1 MIHPRTHPVKHYP
14 WVTCVVRHTSQV
26 GRTRIPSLDDWRV
39 QRFLEWLCTLPGDRI
54 PGTQRELAETLDLR
68 QQTLV
73 EWKDDPDFLA
83 AWEHRY
89 QKTIG
94 SVQRQ
99 QAVMEA
105 LYETACD
112 RTDPRQVV
120 AAKAYLDALGIAK
133 PQRPQT
139 VKDAKKLTDEQLYAL
154 AAERII
160 QGSQSG

>member
-1 MIHPRTHPVKHYP
+1 VA
-14 WVTCVVRHTSQV
+14 
-26 GRTRIPSLDDWRV
+26 RTRIPSLDDWRV
-39 QRFLEWLCTLPGDRI
+39 QRLLDWLCTLPGDRI
-54 PGTQRELAETLDLR
+54 PKTQGELAELFGISYQL
-68 QQTLV
+68 LV
-73 EWKDDPDFLA
+73 SWKDDPDFLA
-83 AWEHRY
+83 AWEHKY

-120 AAKAYLDALGIAK
+120 AAKAYLDALGISK

-160 QGSQSG
+160 QGSQDG